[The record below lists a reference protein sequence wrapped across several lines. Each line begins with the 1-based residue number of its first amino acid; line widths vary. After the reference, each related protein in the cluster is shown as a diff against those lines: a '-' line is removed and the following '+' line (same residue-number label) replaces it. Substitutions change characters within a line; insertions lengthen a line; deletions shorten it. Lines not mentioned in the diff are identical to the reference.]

1 MYKKLQQI
9 ECAFGKHIFG
19 LAIGVL
25 LDEGVKSISELT
37 DEQIK
42 ELNGNSFISTELW
55 QTIVKV
61 ARSIAT
67 TIKNDPSLIIS
78 YCQDNQFFNSI
89 EPTSFED
96 EEFARVVWK
105 HQDIIDA
112 YKERFRNL
120 PTEDEVYEI
129 LDLINIDKDG
139 GLEDC
144 SYGWEI
150 INNAID
156 EYMEGKW
163 HIKKNKTNLDKK
175 R

>member
-37 DEQIK
+37 DEQIE

-67 TIKNDPSLIIS
+67 TIKSDPSLIIS
-78 YCQDNQFFNSI
+78 YCQDNHFFNSI
-89 EPTSFED
+89 FS
-96 EEFARVVWK
+96 
-105 HQDIIDA
+105 
-112 YKERFRNL
+112 
-120 PTEDEVYEI
+120 
-129 LDLINIDKDG
+129 
-139 GLEDC
+139 
-144 SYGWEI
+144 
-150 INNAID
+150 
-156 EYMEGKW
+156 
-163 HIKKNKTNLDKK
+163 KTLHFFSVMCK
-175 R
+175 